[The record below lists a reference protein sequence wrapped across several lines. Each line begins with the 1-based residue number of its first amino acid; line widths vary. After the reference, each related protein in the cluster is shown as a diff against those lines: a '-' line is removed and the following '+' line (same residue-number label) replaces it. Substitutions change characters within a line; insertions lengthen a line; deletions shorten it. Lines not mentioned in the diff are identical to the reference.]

1 VIQAKGIAGGQTLK
15 LIFTFLNPVAHLRRI
30 VTRRASILI
39 FVVLA
44 LHPTLPSRAGSYYR
58 QRPDD
63 SRAAYL
69 TKDEFGAHADGVSD
83 DSGALQQAI
92 DRVASTTRQGV
103 VFIPEGKYLLT
114 KTVYVWQGIRLIGY
128 GEHRPVFVLGPNTPG
143 FQEGTGHYMLW
154 FADNR
159 PAAGGPAVDASEF
172 TFYSGLSNIDFELQD
187 GNPAAVAVRFH
198 VAQHSFLTH
207 IDFHLGTALAAM
219 EDIGNQASD
228 VHVYGGKYGI
238 ISKKTSPNWQ
248 FLLMDSTFEGQ
259 SAAGIR
265 TQEVGFTL
273 MRCSFS
279 QMPVGI
285 EIPEGQVEQ
294 LYGRDLRM
302 EGIKV
307 AAVKFGDS
315 KNVRHQITLE
325 NTACADV
332 LHFVAGG
339 ETVIDA
345 PSKYYVVDHL
355 SAGLEIGNDGREAGI
370 MCRHKETS
378 LQQAAPVVASDIPP
392 LPSMDQ
398 WVNVRT
404 LGVGADGSDDGPALQ
419 AAVDQH
425 RVLYFPT
432 GNYRLSAPLM
442 LRPDSVLI
450 GFHSGNTIL
459 TFGGASEQ
467 TTGVIVGPKD
477 GSPMVSGLGVS
488 PGNPRAAGILWM
500 SGSKSC
506 LDDVSFGSRGGPGG
520 RGRGAPALQT
530 ATAAPA
536 IDPAVAPTAATPT
549 VAPDLLVTDGGG
561 GVFRNMWARAPAS
574 GVGLRAENTSTP
586 ARIYQLSNEHH
597 SRVEVQ
603 FNNVQNWQIYCLQTE
618 EENPAG
624 ANAIAVDIQDC
635 RHLLF
640 ADTYMYR
647 VSRNVRPMTYAIQ
660 IRNSDD
666 IVFDNV
672 KTFSQT
678 RLAFDHALLDET
690 SGVSVRARDFTH
702 FVVSKSRKEP
712 VPLPVPAVFA
722 NDAKLEQLATG
733 FSNATSLTAD
743 DAGRVYFTDAAEH
756 KIYRWNE
763 AAKTAEQIGQLPSN
777 HQPMV
782 MSFVKPSSLLIVA
795 YERVNYSLDL
805 KEGAQPEVVKETAEL
820 APGTILLLP
829 VGLHNSMSIMQDM
842 MEHRGYVYRQGSN
855 TAIIRPVENEHCG
868 YFYVP
873 GTTTAIM
880 AGGTYRPILQSC
892 QLAAFA
898 PGDQHY
904 LTSEDDARTWRVTLD
919 KDYKLSVKL
928 FADRGGTSV
937 ITDSAGNVYLASGQV
952 YIYDKQGKQIGIL
965 EIPERP
971 TSLALAGPDNQ
982 TLYITARSSLYA
994 IRTTV
999 PNE

>member
-1 VIQAKGIAGGQTLK
+1 VKLLVNFSGRGTYLLRIATQGACVWV
-15 LIFTFLNPVAHLRRI
+15 FL
-30 VTRRASILI
+30 
-39 FVVLA
+39 VLA
-44 LHPTLPSRAGSYYR
+44 LHPTTPCRAESCYR

-63 SRAAYL
+63 SRAVYL
-69 TKDEFGAHADGVSD
+69 TKDEFGTHADGVSD

-103 VFIPEGKYLLT
+103 VFIPDGKYLLT

-159 PAAGGPAVDASEF
+159 PAAGGSPVDASEF
-172 TFYSGLSNIDFELQD
+172 TFYSGLANIDFDLQD

-198 VAQHSFLTH
+198 VAQHSFLQH

-228 VHVYGGKYGI
+228 VQVYGGKYGI

-273 MRCSFS
+273 VRCSFS
-279 QMPVGI
+279 HMPVGI

-294 LYGRDLRM
+294 LYARDLRM
-302 EGIKV
+302 EDIKV
-307 AAVKFGDS
+307 AAVKFGDA
-315 KNVRHQITLE
+315 KNVRHEITLE

-332 LHFVAGG
+332 PHFVAGG
-339 ETVIDA
+339 ETIDA
-345 PSKYYVVDHL
+345 PSKLYVVDHL
-355 SAGLEIGNDGREAGI
+355 SAGLEIASDGREAGI
-370 MCRHKETS
+370 VCHHHETP
-378 LQQAAPVVASDIPP
+378 LDQAAPVVASDIPP
-392 LPSMDQ
+392 LPPMDQ

-404 LGVGADGSDDGPALQ
+404 LDVHGDGSDDGPALQ

-520 RGRGAPALQT
+520 RGRGAPAPQT

-536 IDPAVAPTAATPT
+536 ADPAVAPTAATPT
-549 VAPDLLVTDGGG
+549 IAPDLLVTDGGG
-561 GVFRNMWARAPAS
+561 GVFRNMWARVTAS
-574 GVGLRAENTSTP
+574 GVGLRAANTSTP
-586 ARIYQLSNEHH
+586 SRIYQLSNEHH

-678 RLAFDHALLDET
+678 RLAFDHALIDET
-690 SGVSVRARDFTH
+690 SGVSGRNRDFTH
-702 FVVSKSRKEP
+702 FVVSKSLKAP
-712 VPLPVPAVFA
+712 APLAMPPVFA
-722 NDAKLEQLATG
+722 KNAKLDRLATG

-782 MSFVKPSSLLIVA
+782 MSFVKPSSLLIVS
-795 YERVNYSLDL
+795 YERVIYSLDL
-805 KEGAQPEVVKETAEL
+805 KDGAQPEVVKETAEL
-820 APGTILLLP
+820 APGTVLLLP

-855 TAIIRPVENEHCG
+855 TAIVRPVENEHRG
-868 YFYVP
+868 YFYAP

-880 AGGTYRPILQSC
+880 AGGTFRPILQSC
-892 QLAAFA
+892 QLAPFA

-904 LTSEDDARTWRVTLD
+904 LTSEDDARTWLVTLD
-919 KDYKLSVKL
+919 KDHKLSTKL

-952 YIYDKQGKQIGIL
+952 YIYDKHGREIGIL
-965 EIPERP
+965 ETPERP
-971 TSLALAGPDNQ
+971 TSLALAGPGNR
-982 TLYITARSSLYA
+982 TLYIAARSSLYA
-994 IRTTV
+994 IRIGA
-999 PNE
+999 PNDDH

>member
-1 VIQAKGIAGGQTLK
+1 VK
-15 LIFTFLNPVAHLRRI
+15 LLFTFPSPVTRFRRI
-30 VTRRASILI
+30 GNKSTRISIFL
-39 FVVLA
+39 VLA
-44 LHPTLPSRAGSYYR
+44 LYPTLPSRADSCYR

-63 SRAAYL
+63 PRAVYL
-69 TKDEFGAHADGVSD
+69 NDDQFGAHADGVGD

-92 DRVASTTRQGV
+92 DRVASTTRLGV
-103 VFIPEGKYLLT
+103 VLIPEGKYLLT
-114 KTVYVWQGIRLIGY
+114 KTVHVWQGIRLIGY

-143 FQEGTGHYMLW
+143 FQEGTGNYMLW

-159 PAAGGPAVDASEF
+159 PAAGGPLVDASEF
-172 TFYSGLSNIDFELQD
+172 TFYSGLSNIDFDLRE

-198 VAQHSFLTH
+198 VAQHSFLSH
-207 IDFHLGTALAAM
+207 IDFHLGTAMAAM

-228 VHVYGGKYGI
+228 IHVSGGKYGI

-248 FLLMDSTFEGQ
+248 FLLMDSTFDGQ
-259 SAAGIR
+259 SAAGVR

-273 MRCSFS
+273 VRCSFS
-279 QMPVGI
+279 HMPVGI

-302 EGIKV
+302 EDIKG
-307 AAVKFGDS
+307 AAVKFGDA

-332 LHFVAGG
+332 PHFLAGG

-355 SAGLEIGNDGREAGI
+355 SAGLEIDNDGRDVGI
-370 MCRHKETS
+370 VCRHKETS
-378 LQQAAPVVASDIPP
+378 LQQAAPLVAGDIPP
-392 LPSMDQ
+392 LPPMDQ

-404 LGVGADGSDDGPALQ
+404 LGVRADGSDDGPALQ

-425 RVLYFPT
+425 RVLYFPI

-459 TFGGASEQ
+459 TFNGASEVA
-467 TTGVIVGPKD
+467 TGVIVGPKN

-488 PGNPRAAGILWM
+488 PGNQRAAGVLWM

-506 LDDVSFGSRGGPGG
+506 LDDVSFGSRAGGGFGG
-520 RGRGAPALQT
+520 RGRGAPAPQ
-530 ATAAPA
+530 ATSAAPA
-536 IDPAVAPTAATPT
+536 TDSAVAPTAVAAA

-561 GVFRNMWARAPAS
+561 GIFRNIWARVTAS

-586 ARIYQLSNEHH
+586 TRIYQLSNEHH
-597 SRVEVQ
+597 LRVEVQ
-603 FNNVQNWQIYCLQTE
+603 FSNVRNWEMYCLQTE

-624 ANAIAVDIQDC
+624 ADAIAVDIQDC
-635 RHLLF
+635 SHLLF

-647 VSRNVRPMTYAIQ
+647 VSRNVRPKTYAIRV
-660 IRNSDD
+660 RNSDD
-666 IVFDNV
+666 IAFDNV

-702 FVVSKSRKEP
+702 FVVSKSLKAP
-712 VPLPVPAVFA
+712 VPLAMPAVFA
-722 NDAKLEQLATG
+722 KDVKLEQLAPD

-782 MSFVKPSSLLIVA
+782 MGFVKPSSLLIVA
-795 YERVNYSLDL
+795 YERVIYSLDL
-805 KEGAQPEVVKETAEL
+805 KDGAQPDVVKETAEL
-820 APGTILLLP
+820 AAGTTLLLP

-855 TAIIRPVENEHCG
+855 TAIIRPVENERRG
-868 YFYVP
+868 YFYAP
-873 GTTTAIM
+873 GTSTAIM

-892 QLAAFA
+892 QLAGFAF
-898 PGDQHY
+898 GERHY
-904 LTSEDDARTWRVTLD
+904 LTSEDDARTWVVTLD
-919 KDYKLSVKL
+919 KDDKLSAKL

-937 ITDSAGNVYLASGQV
+937 ITDPAGNVYLASSQV
-952 YIYDKQGKQIGIL
+952 YIYDKRGKQIGIL
-965 EIPERP
+965 ETPERP
-971 TSLALAGPDNQ
+971 TSLALAGPDNR

-994 IRTTV
+994 IRTAL